1 MKLGPMRALLFSAT
15 LACALAAPAA
25 AEEWRAPFGD
35 FTITLPEGWRNLGN
49 PAPGELVRL
58 GPESSMTSEWIH
70 ECNFS
75 YVERIA
81 PRATQDGA
89 NAGLESMDAER
100 ASVGFPEM
108 VGVRAFRNEIIDG
121 VRVATIATDQQDG
134 DVYARSTFVVVKPTG
149 VRIYM
154 MFCNFGT
161 PVDDAEVEQLFELVG
176 GMRFSAAPSDTNQ

>member
-1 MKLGPMRALLFSAT
+1 MRALLFSAI
-15 LACALAAPAA
+15 LACGLTGFAV

-35 FTITLPEGWRNLGN
+35 FTITLPEGWVEIRN

-58 GPESSMTSEWIH
+58 GPSHSMTSDRIH

-75 YVERIA
+75 YVERMA
-81 PRATQDGA
+81 PSATQAGA

-100 ASVGFPEM
+100 ASAGFPQM

-134 DVYARSTFVVVKPTG
+134 DVYARAVFAVVKPTG
-149 VRIYM
+149 VRMYM
-154 MFCNFGT
+154 MFCNVGT
-161 PVDDAEVEQLFELVG
+161 PVEDAEVEQLFELVRG
-176 GMRFSAAPSDTNQ
+176 LRFSEAIPNTNQ